1 MVTCHFSPC
10 NNVSLPCRYG
20 DDLHTLVV
28 EIEAHSPIVTAK
40 PHKFT
45 AEPAVPTE
53 EARQPVSGGPTVY
66 GAIKSALL
74 QDQSR
79 ISSAGSGVII
89 SDRLMEDIKRKT
101 DQKLN
106 ELYPSALQYIVH
118 YQLVGSSI
126 GGRLLSNTCSKFA
139 DLQATKAHT
148 EIQVPCLVLLLYD
161 NLY

>member
-1 MVTCHFSPC
+1 M
-10 NNVSLPCRYG
+10 
-20 DDLHTLVV
+20 
-28 EIEAHSPIVTAK
+28 EAHSPIVTAK

-45 AEPAVPTE
+45 AEPAVTTE
-53 EARQPVSGGPTVY
+53 EARQPANSGPMVY
-66 GAIKSALL
+66 GAIKSGLS

-79 ISSAGSGVII
+79 ISSAGSGVVI

-106 ELYPSALQYIVH
+106 ELYPAALQHIVH
-118 YQLVGSSI
+118 YQLVGPSI

-148 EIQVPCLVLLLYD
+148 EIQVPCLVVLLFD